1 MPALS
6 SSQMSQL
13 VLSSLDSESRNLI
26 PREYPINIGF
36 RFIECESLGLQ
47 SNMVAA
53 NGFLS
58 VVASLPQ
65 IFTICSTIFP

>member
-53 NGFLS
+53 RPASFLGNPHLLGH
-58 VVASLPQ
+58 VTASQ
-65 IFTICSTIFP
+65 